1 LRNEGRLVMK
11 RHAWCLLLCILL
23 PLQVTAKESAYLI
36 GAPDLLEISVWGEQN
51 LSRQV
56 TVRMDGFISLPL
68 IGDIEAAG
76 KTPTQLKSDL
86 ESGLSRFIKD
96 PHCAVIVLEP
106 RSKRYY
112 VQGQVS
118 HPGQFTL
125 DQMLNL
131 TQVIPIAGGFT
142 QWADEGNIVILRT
155 EGDVKQRIKVDYKR
169 ILKGKDEDVP
179 IKPGDTIIVP

>member
-1 LRNEGRLVMK
+1 MRNERKLVMK
-11 RHAWCLLLCILL
+11 RHTWCLLLCILI
-23 PLQVTAKESAYLI
+23 PLHVTANEPAYLI
-36 GAPDLLEISVWGEQN
+36 GISDLLEISVWGEQN

-76 KTPTQLKSDL
+76 KTPPQLKSDL
-86 ESGLSRFIKD
+86 ESGLSRFIRD
-96 PHCAVIVLEP
+96 PHCAVIVLDP

-125 DQMLNL
+125 DQSLSL

-155 EGDVKQRIKVDYKR
+155 EGDKEQRIEVNYKK
-169 ILKGKDEDVP
+169 IIKGKAEDVP